1 MSKPIAKLEQRIG
14 YTFKDRDLID
24 RAVTHASF
32 GHGRKGSTNYE
43 RLEFLGDRVL
53 GLMTAEAL
61 FKLFSKA
68 DEGALAPRLNSLVRK
83 ETCADV
89 AREIELGEALKLAAA
104 EERGGGR
111 DKTSIL
117 GDACEALIAALYLD
131 GGIDAAQGFYDA
143 HWGPRI
149 EALRNKP
156 KDAKSALQEWAAKAG
171 HGQPVYRLSE
181 RSGPDHRPVFTV
193 TVDVPPLDP
202 AEGEGGSKQAAER
215 AAATELLKRE
225 GQNVG

>member
-1 MSKPIAKLEQRIG
+1 MSNSIASLEKRIG
-14 YTFKDRDLID
+14 YTFKDRALID

-61 FKLFSKA
+61 FKLFAKA
-68 DEGALAPRLNSLVRK
+68 DEGALAPRLNALVRK

-89 AREIELGEALKLAAA
+89 AREIQLGEALKLAAS

-131 GGIDAAQGFYDA
+131 GGMAAAQAFYDK

-149 EALRNKP
+149 DALRNKP
-156 KDAKSALQEWAAKAG
+156 KDAKSELQEWAAKAG
-171 HGQPVYRLSE
+171 HSQPVYRLAE

-193 TVDVPPLDP
+193 TVDVAPLDP
-202 AEGEGGSKQAAER
+202 AVGEGGSKQAAER